1 MQRRGWIVGKPTIR
15 TSTRALVQVTV
26 EVSCGSWGTGCELS
40 QVYRQA
46 AEGATGRLRRALEG
60 EGIRIVGVAS
70 IKAITTDTE
79 ATTNG

>member
-1 MQRRGWIVGKPTIR
+1 MSTAKPAIR

-26 EVSCGSWGTGCELS
+26 EVPVGSWGTGCELS

-46 AEGATGRLRRALEG
+46 TEGATGKLRRLLEND
-60 EGIRIVGVAS
+60 GIRIVGVAS

-79 ATTNG
+79 ARTNG

>member
-1 MQRRGWIVGKPTIR
+1 MGKPTVR

-40 QVYRQA
+40 QMYRQA
-46 AEGATGRLRRALEG
+46 AEGATGRLRRVLEG

-70 IKAITTDTE
+70 IKAITTNTE

>member
-1 MQRRGWIVGKPTIR
+1 MIVGKPTIR

-26 EVSCGSWGTGCELS
+26 EVPCGSWGTGCELS

-46 AEGATGRLRRALEG
+46 AEDATGKLRQALAKS
-60 EGIRIVGVAS
+60 GIRIVGVSS

-79 ATTNG
+79 ATNNG